1 MSLLKSGLAL
11 GLVLM
16 VGCVAKPQKVEVP
29 EKEECHR
36 KYVSVELDTYTNCL
50 LDGMSYVQVGN
61 IIGFAGNEVVSSGN
75 SKTFQWLGRGGAL
88 ITVSFVGDRL
98 ISKSQIN
105 LK

>member
-16 VGCVAKPQKVEVP
+16 VGCVAKPQKVAVP
-29 EKEECHR
+29 DKEECHR

-50 LDGMSYVQVGN
+50 LEGMSYVQVGN
-61 IIGFAGNEVVSSGN
+61 IIGFKGNEIVASGD
-75 SKTFQWLGRGGAL
+75 SKTVQWPGRDGAL
-88 ITVSFVGDRL
+88 ITAVFVGDRL
-98 ISKSQIN
+98 HTKSQLN